1 MSQAN
6 DSDMDE
12 RSKPIRRRSR
22 RKSKDVEGDIAM
34 AECSAALTKVKIS
47 YKQKAMEMPPPPPEI
62 SKDATAME
70 LFFFIPV
77 PSLDRK
83 RVLVNGQSDTL
94 IVNDVTQFN
103 KIRTHV
109 LHDFVTEQFTRMETI
124 TVQFRLCE
132 AASSG
137 MMDQIK
143 FILRHVVKY
152 GDACTFVVQV
162 EILRQELS
170 EDEKEEEAKKV
181 RKKIINHFH
190 QLAVSHSLALK
201 IQDDRDLRIIFDGPP
216 PEHLHW
222 RPDRGT
228 LSDAT

>member
-1 MSQAN
+1 
-6 DSDMDE
+6 
-12 RSKPIRRRSR
+12 
-22 RKSKDVEGDIAM
+22 
-34 AECSAALTKVKIS
+34 
-47 YKQKAMEMPPPPPEI
+47 MPPPPPEI

-132 AASSG
+132 AASSC